1 MNPRMLR
8 YAMVGG
14 LLLALFA
21 GGAFSD
27 TLETWDNRIF
37 EGRILTGIPDIVRMD
52 ERGVSVTV
60 KRAAILEITFTQG
73 TEMARLTTTTGKT
86 FEDRVLSAVGTVTIR
101 TDSGDTEVPN
111 SQVRRITFPYQQTES
126 PAYDATAYM
135 LDGRYY
141 EGNLSGAFPQTI
153 SVDVNGITSNVR
165 TDRVISIQFSPT
177 ARVETQERVYEG
189 RIVSNLPETILLTTK
204 YGELGI
210 KRADISR
217 MTLAPKQTVSTT
229 RTRVATTGSGF
240 GIGAKSLD
248 GIPIAF
254 VHLGIGALSLEAGAG
269 LTGGAIVFDGLL
281 RYTLGLVGRTVSLF
295 GAGGILGITGGGLT
309 FTGME
314 ILAGLEL
321 SGAEFGLPISL
332 FGGGAYL
339 SVAGSGFTGYVA
351 GIRWDF

>member
-8 YAMVGG
+8 VAVISG
-14 LLLALFA
+14 LLIFVLAGCALA
-21 GGAFSD
+21 D

-126 PAYDATAYM
+126 PAYDTTAYM

-165 TDRVISIQFSPT
+165 TERVISIQFAPT

-189 RIVSNLPETILLTTK
+189 RIVSNLPETIVLTTK

-210 KRADISR
+210 KRSEISR
-217 MTLAPKQTVSTT
+217 MTLAPKTTVTTT
-229 RTRVATTGSGF
+229 RTRSTVSRSGF
-240 GIGAKSLD
+240 GIGAKSLQD
-248 GIPIAF
+248 IPMGF

-269 LTGGAIVFDGLL
+269 FAGGSIVFDGLL
-281 RYTLGLVGRTVSLF
+281 RYALALVGETVSLF
-295 GAGGILGITGGGLT
+295 GGGGILGVTGGGVT

-314 ILAGLEL
+314 IVVGLEL
-321 SGAEFGLPISL
+321 SGVEFGLPISL
-332 FGGGAYL
+332 FGGGSYL
-339 SVAGSGFTGYVA
+339 SLAGSGFTGYVA